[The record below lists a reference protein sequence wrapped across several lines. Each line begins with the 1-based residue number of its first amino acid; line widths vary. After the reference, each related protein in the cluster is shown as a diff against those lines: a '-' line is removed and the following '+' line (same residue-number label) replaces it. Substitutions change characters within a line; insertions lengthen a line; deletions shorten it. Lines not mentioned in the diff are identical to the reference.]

1 MSNNLDKR
9 IRELV
14 PSLME
19 LSFGCEVMVTIDDE
33 YKEKNVISKLG
44 VGFLGI
50 EVECERYDIEKI
62 KDVDFI
68 EVIGHPIQLQH
79 ILLAIENADMPNL
92 SFRSEN
98 NFLYFNENQDGEVIY
113 NLSKS
118 YNDQEEEVHKFLAE
132 ILNVDTK

>member
-1 MSNNLDKR
+1 MKDKLDKR
-9 IRELV
+9 ISELV
-14 PSLME
+14 GLDCD
-19 LSFGCEVMVTIDDE
+19 GCSESCFDNDGNIT
-33 YKEKNVISKLG
+33 G
-44 VGFLGI
+44 
-50 EVECERYDIEKI
+50 C
-62 KDVDFI
+62 
-68 EVIGHPIQLQH
+68 PIQLQH

-132 ILNVDTK
+132 RIKIEKI

>member
-1 MSNNLDKR
+1 MKDKLDKR

-14 PSLME
+14 PELME
-19 LSFGCEVMVTIDDE
+19 LSEGCELQYDNERAIIFNGNQMSAECGSIDNFD
-33 YKEKNVISKLG
+33 
-44 VGFLGI
+44 GI
-50 EVECERYDIEKI
+50 EDEDI
-62 KDVDFI
+62 
-68 EVIGHPIQLQH
+68 IGHPIQLQH

-132 ILNVDTK
+132 ILNIDTK